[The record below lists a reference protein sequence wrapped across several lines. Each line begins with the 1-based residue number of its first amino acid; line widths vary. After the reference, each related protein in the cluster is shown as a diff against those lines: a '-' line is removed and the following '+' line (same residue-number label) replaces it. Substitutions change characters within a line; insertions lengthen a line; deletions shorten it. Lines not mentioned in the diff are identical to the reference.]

1 MPEFKNRLHE
11 RIYAVNAI
19 SIVANSMGDLPE
31 GMHWRDA
38 EAKFG
43 FLEDLLPQDEEGR
56 IRRFDW
62 GPEWHYHPHHRPA
75 GMGEDGQERHRL
87 MVEAIAKRGG
97 RITCMDLGRSWVELI
112 RPENFGYLLG
122 PQDQVIYYAMR
133 GGIVPHEA
141 GRYATYPGFH
151 GTSKMIQPVGLVNAC
166 DPDQAARDAH
176 DVGRIKDVHGR
187 PANHGLEVAAG
198 MAAGIAEAMK
208 PGATV
213 GKVIDRIL
221 RELGTPAREECE
233 RALEWARLMGWQDL
247 RERFAVTYEGRIPWN
262 ATEVLSS
269 ALALFWQ
276 CDGDLETGMLRAVN
290 FGRDT
295 DDRAYDV
302 AGLCAAMH
310 GMRGIRPHWLETC
323 AKALED
329 DAWTVSRRSFE
340 SGADALYAAT
350 VATAEASRA
359 RAEAV
364 AALM

>member
-1 MPEFKNRLHE
+1 MPDFRDRLHE
-11 RIYAVNAI
+11 RIYAVNAV

-31 GMHWRDA
+31 GLHWRDA

-43 FLEDLLPQDEEGR
+43 FLEDLLPQDEAGR
-56 IRRFDW
+56 VRRFDW
-62 GPEWHYHPHHRPA
+62 GPDWHNHPHHRPA

-87 MVEAIAKRGG
+87 MVEAIAATSARV
-97 RITCMDLGRSWVELI
+97 TCMDLGRAWATLI
-112 RPENFGYLLG
+112 DPANFGYLLG
-122 PQDQVIYYAMR
+122 PQDQVIYHAIR

-151 GTSKMIQPVGLVNAC
+151 GTAKMIQPIGLINAGN
-166 DPDQAARDAH
+166 PDQAARDAH
-176 DVGRIKDVHGR
+176 DVARIKDVHGR
-187 PANHGLEVAAG
+187 PGNHGIEVAAG

-213 GKVIDRIL
+213 GKVIERIM

-233 RALEWARLMGWQDL
+233 RALDWAKRMKWQDL
-247 RERFAVTYEGRIPWN
+247 REQFAVTYEGRIPWN

-276 CDGDLETGMLRAVN
+276 CDGDLETGLLWSVN

-310 GMRGIRPHWLETC
+310 GMKGIRPHWLDTC
-323 AKALED
+323 ATALEG
-329 DAWTVSRRSFE
+329 DAWTVSKRDFASAAE
-340 SGADALYAAT
+340 ALYGAAL
-350 VATAEASRA
+350 ATAGASRA
-359 RAEAV
+359 HAEAV
-364 AALM
+364 AALT